1 MTQTLEA
8 QFQGMPQTGS
18 PNLDQPQKFHE
29 FSEFVKQQLF
39 PMLVNLQAIGLVM
52 GIDAEDVR
60 FLVADRVVR
69 FYEGDEGSPMVTDQ
83 ASVFMAMDKFY
94 EEDGNEPAT
103 QISAKQPIAIIDE
116 PF

>member
-8 QFQGMPQTGS
+8 QSQAVPETAS
-18 PNLDQPQKFHE
+18 PNLNQPQKFHE

-39 PMLVNLQAIGLVM
+39 PMMVNLQAIGLVM

-83 ASVFMAMDKFY
+83 TSVFMAMDKFY
-94 EEDGNEPAT
+94 EADGNEPAKE
-103 QISAKQPIAIIDE
+103 ISTDQPIAIIE
-116 PF
+116 QPF